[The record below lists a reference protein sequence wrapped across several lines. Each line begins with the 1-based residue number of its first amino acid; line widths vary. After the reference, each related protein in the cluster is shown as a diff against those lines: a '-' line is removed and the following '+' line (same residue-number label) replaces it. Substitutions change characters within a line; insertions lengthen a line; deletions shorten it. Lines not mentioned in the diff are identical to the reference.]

1 MLLANSNVLGRAG
14 LKSPGLGQAL
24 PSLGLSESKAQP
36 AEWAWAGPGLGLGLG
51 PGLVEG
57 NAAKVLRGQDLLESQ

>member
-1 MLLANSNVLGRAG
+1 MSSDVLGRAG
-14 LKSPGLGQAL
+14 LKSPGLGRAL

-57 NAAKVLRGQDLLESQ
+57 KALRGQDLLKSQ